1 MNLWHHPAACE
12 VRAPTAFPRWIM
24 AEFSQKRGKQRDDD
38 PLSSAVD
45 FLLANA
51 RLVLGVGGA
60 AVLGIATL
68 AVKRLIDRATS
79 PPDKDDVK
87 AEQKSIEE
95 SWQELNLLK
104 ASTRPQPKQRR
115 DDLNQLQPSSDQVPR
130 TPEPEPPGDPVAVTV
145 SKLSPSPPTPLC
157 LTLQERLLMYYQNRV
172 VVSESDVTLA
182 KQLAGDIAY
191 ELQNFLRG
199 KFPELPFGDLSPSST
214 LYDGLEAVAADRTCL
229 LVPLVLEPNLW
240 SFIPGEDTIA
250 NDPYYWVIR
259 RTQLEYFPRGSSPWD
274 RFIVGGYLSSSV
286 ILEVLRKV
294 LVGSINWPA
303 IGSMLDCII
312 RPGVASEELLLE
324 VQHDHLELRIVI
336 FPTAGSED
344 RTLLAKP
351 QEGLLEN
358 LWQQDFYQA
367 EVSKLHEL
375 DSADSGA
382 RRLCLRLLQ
391 GICRHHPALNRLS
404 VSHLAQVILHLS
416 ETETDWAP
424 DSLADRFQQAI
435 IELIGYLEE
444 GSLPCYFNQHINLF
458 GSLHEEEIDDMGFA
472 LYNVV
477 MAPELLL

>member
-1 MNLWHHPAACE
+1 
-12 VRAPTAFPRWIM
+12 M
-24 AEFSQKRGKQRDDD
+24 AEFSQKRGKHRDDD

-95 SWQELNLLK
+95 SWQELSLLTT
-104 ASTRPQPKQRR
+104 STRPQPKQRR
-115 DDLNQLQPSSDQVPR
+115 DDLNQLQPSSAQSPCAPE
-130 TPEPEPPGDPVAVTV
+130 PEPEPPRDPVAVTV

-172 VVSESDVTLA
+172 VVSESDITLA
-182 KQLAGDIAY
+182 KQLAGDIAH
-191 ELQNFLRG
+191 ELQNFLRI
-199 KFPELPFGDLSPSST
+199 KFPELPFGDLCPSST
-214 LYDGLEAVAADRTCL
+214 LYDGLEAVAADHTCL

-274 RFIVGGYLSSSV
+274 RFVVGGYLSSNV

-294 LVGSINWPA
+294 LVGSVNWPA
-303 IGSMLDCII
+303 IGSMLDCLI
-312 RPGVASEELLLE
+312 RPGVVSEELLLE
-324 VQHDHLELRIVI
+324 VQHDQLELRIII
-336 FPTAGSED
+336 FPTAESED
-344 RTLLAKP
+344 RALLAKP
-351 QEGLLEN
+351 QEGPLEN
-358 LWQQDFYQA
+358 LWQQDFYQV
-367 EVSKLHEL
+367 EVSKLREL
-375 DSADSGA
+375 DGADSGA
-382 RRLCLRLLQ
+382 RRLCLQLLL
-391 GICRHHPALNRLS
+391 GICRHHPSLNRLS

-416 ETETDWAP
+416 ETVTDWAV
-424 DSLADRFQQAI
+424 DSLADRFQQVI
-435 IELIGYLEE
+435 MELIGYLEE
-444 GSLPCYFNQHINLF
+444 GFFPCFFNQHINLF

-472 LYNVV
+472 LYNAVI
-477 MAPELLL
+477 APELLLS

>member
-1 MNLWHHPAACE
+1 
-12 VRAPTAFPRWIM
+12 M
-24 AEFSQKRGKQRDDD
+24 AEFSQKRGKHRDDN

-95 SWQELNLLK
+95 SWQELSLLK

-115 DDLNQLQPSSDQVPR
+115 NDLSQPQPSSAQAPHA
-130 TPEPEPPGDPVAVTV
+130 PEPEPPRDPMAVAS
-145 SKLSPSPPTPLC
+145 SKLSPSAPTPLC
-157 LTLQERLLMYYQNRV
+157 LTLQERLLMYYQNHV
-172 VVSESDVTLA
+172 VVSESDITLA
-182 KQLAGDIAY
+182 KQLAGDIAH
-191 ELQNFLRG
+191 ELQNFLRS
-199 KFPELPFGDLSPSST
+199 KFPELPFGDLSPNST
-214 LYDGLEAVAADRTCL
+214 LHDGLEAVAADRTCL

-240 SFIPGEDTIA
+240 NFIPGEDTIA
-250 NDPYYWVIR
+250 NDPSYWMIR

-274 RFIVGGYLSSSV
+274 RFMVGGYLSSNI

-294 LVGSINWPA
+294 LVGSVNWPA
-303 IGSMLDCII
+303 IGGMLDCLI
-312 RPGVASEELLLE
+312 RPGVVSEELLLE
-324 VQHDHLELRIVI
+324 VQHDQLELSIVI
-336 FPTAGSED
+336 FPTAESED
-344 RTLLAKP
+344 RALLAKP

-358 LWQQDFYQA
+358 LWQQDFYKA
-367 EVSKLHEL
+367 EVSKLQEL

-382 RRLCLRLLQ
+382 RCLCLQLLQ
-391 GICRHHPALNRLS
+391 GICRHHPSLNRLS

-416 ETETDWAP
+416 ESQTDWAQ
-424 DSLADRFQQAI
+424 DSLADRFLQVI
-435 IELIGYLEE
+435 VELIGYLEE

-458 GSLHEEEIDDMGFA
+458 SRLQEEEIDDMGFA
-472 LYNVV
+472 LYSAVT
-477 MAPELLL
+477 APELLLS